1 MNKIIHVYTDG
12 GIRPDPSMPQGTGYG
27 GTGVVV
33 VLASDDSVLFES
45 STHYPQQETNQRMEL
60 LAAIEGLEAI
70 KRLPLVYSSIAV
82 HSDSAYLINCMRDR
96 WWYNWMVNQ
105 NGGWKNSSK
114 QPVEN
119 ADLWRRLLA
128 NMRTSYHLV
137 CGAYGPKPWSKL
149 YLQEDRDAIRAACDG
164 GLDNVTFV
172 KVKGHAG
179 IPLNERADQLAT
191 AGKNGATE
199 QRVFTMERA

>member
-1 MNKIIHVYTDG
+1 
-12 GIRPDPSMPQGTGYG
+12 
-27 GTGVVV
+27 
-33 VLASDDSVLFES
+33 
-45 STHYPQQETNQRMEL
+45 
-60 LAAIEGLEAI
+60 
-70 KRLPLVYSSIAV
+70 
-82 HSDSAYLINCMRDR
+82 
-96 WWYNWMVNQ
+96 
-105 NGGWKNSSK
+105 
-114 QPVEN
+114 
-119 ADLWRRLLA
+119 
-128 NMRTSYHLV
+128 MRTSYHLV
-137 CGAYGPKPWSKL
+137 CGAYGPKPWGKL